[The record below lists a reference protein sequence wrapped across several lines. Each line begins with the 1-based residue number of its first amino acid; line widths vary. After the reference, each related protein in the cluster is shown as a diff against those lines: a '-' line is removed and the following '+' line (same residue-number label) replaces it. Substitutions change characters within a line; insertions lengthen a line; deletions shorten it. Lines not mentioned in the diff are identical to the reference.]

1 MNDAGLVL
9 RWMLSEP
16 ELKEGAEIWSGSRR
30 LSADDISAEAD
41 LMRLQQQRDLLRA
54 ANWQALARN
63 YEHSVF
69 YQVDLD
75 DAARDFAKFN
85 IPSRMR

>member
-1 MNDAGLVL
+1 
-9 RWMLSEP
+9 MLSEP
-16 ELKEGAEIWSGSRR
+16 ELKEGAEIWSESRR

-69 YQVDLD
+69 YQLTLTMPH
-75 DAARDFAKFN
+75 ATLPSSTFL
-85 IPSRMR
+85 SRMR